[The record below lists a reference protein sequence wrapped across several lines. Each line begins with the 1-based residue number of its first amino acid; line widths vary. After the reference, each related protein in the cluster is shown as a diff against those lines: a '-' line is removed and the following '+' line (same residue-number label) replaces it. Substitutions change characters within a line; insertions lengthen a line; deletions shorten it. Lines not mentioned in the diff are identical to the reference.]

1 MLSRNIFKAS
11 QLLSLARF
19 SSAKFSSETTPLSGT
34 GPAYDESIRTPIAQ
48 RPGISQPR
56 KVTLVQGVGV
66 GPEVTRA
73 VQRVFEAAHAPIVW
87 DVMDNFVLT
96 NTSCNE
102 RLRQNEAILLGPL
115 PNKQNGKYLDSSDIY
130 KDLKLYAN
138 LTYGRT
144 LPNVGTRHQKVDIVV
159 LRENTEGEYSGV
171 EHEVYP
177 GVIESIKVITKE
189 ASRRIAEYA
198 FEFAYLSGRK
208 KVTAVHKANIMKICD
223 GMFLEATRE
232 VANRYPFIQYEE
244 MIIDNCCMQIVKNP
258 WQFDVMVMPNLY
270 GSIISNAVAGICGGP
285 GMTCG
290 ANIGQNQ
297 VIFEQATRHTGQDIA
312 GKNLANPTGLMLS
325 SIIMLKHLGLSKFA
339 FDIEKALDK
348 TYREGKV
355 RTIDLGGTSTTEQF
369 TDEVMRNLE
378 KTR

>member
-56 KVTLVQGVGV
+56 RVTLVQGVGV

-73 VQRVFEAAHAPIVW
+73 VQRIFEAAHAPIVW

-115 PNKQNGKYLDSSDIY
+115 PNKQDGKYLDSSDIY

-144 LPNVGTRHQKVDIVV
+144 LPNVGTRHQKVDVVV

-189 ASRRIAEYA
+189 ASKRIAEYA

-232 VANRYPFIQYEE
+232 VANRYPFIKYEE

-270 GSIISNAVAGICGGP
+270 GSIVSNAVAGICGGP

-290 ANIGQNQ
+290 ANIGKNQ
-297 VIFEQATRHTGQDIA
+297 VIFEQATRHTGKDLA
-312 GKNLANPTGLMLS
+312 GKNLANPTGLILS

-355 RTIDLGGTSTTEQF
+355 RTIDVGGTSTTEQF
-369 TDEVMRNLE
+369 TDEIMRNLE

>member
-1 MLSRNIFKAS
+1 MLSKHIFRSAK
-11 QLLSLARF
+11 LLGFTTTPL
-19 SSAKFSSETTPLSGT
+19 AKFSSEATPLTGT
-34 GPAYDESIRTPIAQ
+34 GPAYDESVKTPIAQ

-56 KVTLVQGVGV
+56 RVTLINGVGI
-66 GPEVTRA
+66 GPEVTRS
-73 VQRVFEAAHAPIVW
+73 VQRVFEAAHCPIIW
-87 DVMDNFVLT
+87 DVMENYTLT
-96 NTSCNE
+96 SSSCRE

-115 PNKQNGKYLDSSDIY
+115 PTRQDGKYLDDSEIY
-130 KDLKLYAN
+130 KDLGLYAN

-144 LPNVGTRHQKVDIVV
+144 LPGVETKHKKVDIVV

-189 ASRRIAEYA
+189 ASKRIAEYA

-232 VANRYPFIQYEE
+232 VAGKYPFIKYEE

-270 GSIISNAVAGICGGP
+270 GSIVSNAVAGICGGP
-285 GMTCG
+285 GLTCG
-290 ANIGQNQ
+290 ANIGKNQ
-297 VIFEQATRHTGQDIA
+297 VIFEQATRHTGADIA
-312 GKNLANPTGLMLS
+312 GKNLANPIVLFLS
-325 SIIMLKHLGLSKFA
+325 FIIMLKYLGLNKFA
-339 FDIEKALDK
+339 NDIERALDK

-355 RTIDLGGTSTTEQF
+355 RIMDVGGTSTTDQF
-369 TDEVMRNLE
+369 TEEVMRNLE

>member
-11 QLLSLARF
+11 QLLSLARY
-19 SSAKFSSETTPLSGT
+19 SAKFSTTPLSGT

-73 VQRVFEAAHAPIVW
+73 VQRIFEAAHAPIVW

-144 LPNVGTRHQKVDIVV
+144 LPNVNTRHQKVDIVV

-189 ASRRIAEYA
+189 ASKRIAEYA

-232 VANRYPFIQYEE
+232 VANRYPFIKYEE
-244 MIIDNCCMQIVKNP
+244 MIIDNCCMQVVKNP

-290 ANIGQNQ
+290 ANIGKNQ
-297 VIFEQATRHTGQDIA
+297 VIFEQATRHTGGDLA
-312 GKNLANPTGLMLS
+312 GKNLANPTGLILS

-348 TYREGKV
+348 TYREAKV
-355 RTIDLGGTSTTEQF
+355 RTIDLGGTATTEQF
-369 TDEVMRNLE
+369 TDEVMRNIE

>member
-11 QLLSLARF
+11 QLIGLARF
-19 SSAKFSSETTPLSGT
+19 PLAKFSSETTPLSGT

-48 RPGISQPR
+48 RPGISQAR
-56 KVTLVQGVGV
+56 RVTLVEGVGV
-66 GPEVTRA
+66 GPEVTRS
-73 VQRVFEAAHAPIVW
+73 VQRIFEAAHAPIVW
-87 DVMDNFVLT
+87 DVVDNYVLT
-96 NTSCNE
+96 NPSCNQK
-102 RLRQNEAILLGPL
+102 LRQNEAILLGPL
-115 PNKQNGKYLDSSDIY
+115 PNKQDGKYLDSSDIY

-144 LPNVGTRHQKVDIVV
+144 LPKVDTRHQKVDIVV

-232 VANRYPFIQYEE
+232 VANRYPFIKYEE

-312 GKNLANPTGLMLS
+312 GKNLANPTALVLS

-369 TDEVMRNLE
+369 TDEIMRNLE